1 MPHSQGTPDGPIAT
15 SVGEIETVLIETARR
30 GAQRI
35 LQQALEAEVEAHLQA
50 NREQLDESGH
60 RQVVRNGHA
69 PQRTVLTGVGPL
81 EVSRPRVDERKAIAA
96 DAEHELFTSG
106 VLPRFLRR
114 TPSVEGL
121 VAVLYL
127 KGISTNDFET
137 ALKAIYGK
145 QAPSLSAA
153 TVSRLKEVFTR
164 EHEQWRK
171 TKLSS
176 SRYAYIWADGVYF
189 NARVEGERNCVL
201 VVVGATFNGDKELL
215 AITNG
220 VRESE
225 ASWKELLLDLKDRG
239 INEDPR
245 LAIADGALGFWK
257 ALPAVFPNT
266 QMQRCWVH
274 KTANVLDK
282 LPKAVQ
288 PRAKTL
294 LHDIYLAETEKA
306 AVQAFNHFCDSY
318 RDKYPKAV
326 ECLERDRN
334 AMLTFYSFPAAHWKH
349 IRSTNVIESVFAT
362 VRLRTYKTKGMGTS
376 TTTLAMAFKLIK
388 EAEKGWRKITRWQQL
403 ELVREGRV
411 FKDGELVSEEPAA

>member
-1 MPHSQGTPDGPIAT
+1 MPHSQGTPQERMPT
-15 SVGEIETVLIETARR
+15 SIEEVESLLIETARS
-30 GAQRI
+30 GAQQI
-35 LQQALEAEVEAHLQA
+35 LQQALEAEIEAHVEA
-50 NREQLDESGH
+50 NREKLDEDGH
-60 RQVVRNGHA
+60 RRVVRNGHA
-69 PQRTVLTGVGPL
+69 PKRTILTGVGPL
-81 EVSRPRVDERKAIAA
+81 EVSRPRVDERKAVAA
-96 DAEHELFTSG
+96 DARHELFTSG

-114 TPSVEGL
+114 TPSVEGA

-127 KGISTNDFET
+127 KGISTNDFDS
-137 ALKAIYGK
+137 ALQAIYGE
-145 QAPSLSAA
+145 QAASLSAA
-153 TVSRLKEVFTR
+153 TVSRLKEVFTQ
-164 EHEQWRK
+164 EYEQWRK
-171 TKLSS
+171 EKLSH

-201 VVVGATFNGDKELL
+201 VVVGATFNGEKELL

-225 ASWKELLLDLKDRG
+225 ASWKELLLDLKKRG
-239 INEDPR
+239 MSEDPK

-257 ALPAVFPNT
+257 ALPQVFAST
-266 QMQRCWVH
+266 RMQRCWVH

-282 LPKAVQ
+282 LPKSVQ

-294 LHDIYLAETEKA
+294 IRDIYQAATEET
-306 AVQAFNHFCDSY
+306 AVQAFDHFCESY

-326 ECLERDRN
+326 ACLERDREV
-334 AMLTFYSFPAAHWKH
+334 MLTFYSFPGAHWTH

-388 EAEKGWRKITRWQQL
+388 EAEKGWRRITRWQQL

-411 FKDGELVSEEPAA
+411 FKDGELVTKESAA